1 MFCLNSLSLYALGGK
16 PILLPSTMDS
26 QLEAVRHKIPKV
38 EDKIVKIEQDLAT
51 AKQDL
56 ETAKQTNDKEKERFL
71 CDLLL
76 GLNNQLG
83 GLNNQLSG
91 LQEKENILLRS
102 QAPGKPCLQRLH
114 TGLSVLT
121 SFALHSVEACIKY
134 QMRIDTGCTIFQGV
148 DYHACWS
155 VLRYRER

>member
-1 MFCLNSLSLYALGGK
+1 MFFLNSLNLYALGGK

-38 EDKIVKIEQDLAT
+38 EDKIGNIEQDLAT

-83 GLNNQLSG
+83 GLNYQLSG

-102 QAPGKPCLQRLH
+102 QAPGEPCLQLLH

-155 VLRYRER
+155 VLRYGER

>member
-1 MFCLNSLSLYALGGK
+1 
-16 PILLPSTMDS
+16 MDS

-83 GLNNQLSG
+83 GLNNQLGGLNNQLSG
-91 LQEKENILLRS
+91 LQEKENILLRR

-134 QMRIDTGCTIFQGV
+134 RMRIDTGCTIFQGV

-155 VLRYRER
+155 VLRYGER